1 MNRAKGYNAGKD
13 RQDRLIKEKIHDPYM
28 NRSKPT
34 EPTICPQCRVVF
46 TDGRWQWQPEVPKDA
61 NEELCPACQR
71 VQDKVPAGILTISG
85 DFFAEHRSE
94 ILDLVHNKVER
105 QKAEHPMK
113 RLMAIEDKDD
123 GSTVITFT
131 DTHLPRGVG
140 QAIESAYKGELD
152 IQYTEEAN
160 IVRVYWQR

>member
-1 MNRAKGYNAGKD
+1 MSREKGYNAGKD

-34 EPTICPQCRVVF
+34 EPTICPQCKVVF
-46 TDGRWQWQPEVPKDA
+46 SDGRWQWQPEVTKDT

-71 VQDKVPAGILTISG
+71 IQDKVPAGILSLSG

-94 ILDLVHNKVER
+94 ILNLVRNKVEG
-105 QKAEHPMK
+105 QNADHPMK
-113 RLMAIEDKDD
+113 RLMAIDDQDD
-123 GSTVITFT
+123 GSAVITFT

-140 QAIESAYKGELD
+140 QAIESAYEGELD
-152 IQYTEEAN
+152 IQYTAEAN